1 MKAPFSPL
9 AGLML
14 ALGTLTLAACG
25 TKEETPLP
33 PRPVLSQVVG
43 QATEPIIATYSG
55 EIRARHEIALAFRVP
70 GKINTRLVDLGSR
83 VKAGQEL
90 IRLDPSDQALGA
102 TGAAAQLAA
111 AEAERSFA
119 KADLERYRGLKEK
132 GFVSQAAF
140 DAKKTG
146 FEAAE
151 AKVAALSAQTA
162 LSRNQAGYTV
172 LRADHAG
179 VISAV
184 LAEAGQVVA
193 AGQPVLRLARE
204 EEKEVAINIPESR
217 MAELSQVGRAE
228 VVLWAR
234 NAASRLFSGQIREV
248 APVADPTTRTYPVR
262 VSIQGTD
269 SSVLLGMTANVSFL
283 SSGNAPTMS
292 LPLTAIYQQDGKIA
306 VWVVGKDNKVALRPV
321 TLASLGEDGAHIS
334 AGLTPGERVVTA
346 GVHKLVPGEQ
356 VTLVAEKAK

>member
-1 MKAPFSPL
+1 MNAPFSRL

-14 ALGTLTLAACG
+14 ALGTLTLTACG
-25 TKEETPLP
+25 PKEEAPPP

-43 QATEPIIATYSG
+43 QATETAIATYSG
-55 EIRARHEIALAFRVP
+55 EIHARHEIALALRVP
-70 GKINTRLVDLGSR
+70 GKITDRLVDLGSR

-90 IRLDPSDQALGA
+90 LRLDPIDQALSA

-111 AEAERSFA
+111 AEAERSLA
-119 KADLERYRGLKEK
+119 KADLERYRGLKDR

-146 FEAAE
+146 FEAAQ
-151 AKVAALSAQTA
+151 AKVAALAAQA
-162 LSRNQAGYTV
+162 DLSRNQAGYTV
-172 LRADHAG
+172 LRAEQAG

-204 EEKEVAINIPESR
+204 EEKEVTISIPESR
-217 MAELSQVGRAE
+217 MAELSRVDRAE

-234 NAASRLFSGQIREV
+234 NAATQVFAGHIREI

-262 VSIQGTD
+262 VSIQGAD
-269 SSVLLGMTANVSFL
+269 SSVLLGMTASVSFL
-283 SSGNAPTMS
+283 SRGAVPTIT
-292 LPLTAIYQQDGKIA
+292 LPLTAIYQQEGKLA
-306 VWVVGKDNKVALRPV
+306 VWVVGKDNKVALRLV
-321 TLASLGEDGAHIS
+321 SVLSLGENGAHIS
-334 AGLTPGERVVTA
+334 GGLTPGERVVTA
-346 GVHKLVPGEQ
+346 GVHKLIPGEQ
-356 VTLVAEKAK
+356 VTLLPENTK

>member
-1 MKAPFSPL
+1 
-9 AGLML
+9 
-14 ALGTLTLAACG
+14 
-25 TKEETPLP
+25 
-33 PRPVLSQVVG
+33 VLSQVVG
-43 QATEPIIATYSG
+43 QATETAIATYSG

-70 GKINTRLVDLGSR
+70 GKIASRLVDLGSR

-111 AEAERSFA
+111 AEAERSLA
-119 KADLERYRGLKEK
+119 KADLERYRGLKDK

-140 DAKKTG
+140 DARQTG
-146 FEAAE
+146 FEAAQ
-151 AKVAALSAQTA
+151 ARVTALAAQSS

-172 LRADHAG
+172 LRADHDG

-193 AGQPVLRLARE
+193 AGQSVLRLARE
-204 EEKEVAINIPESR
+204 DEKEVAISIPESR
-217 MAELSQVGRAE
+217 MSELARVGRAE

-234 NAASRLFSGQIREV
+234 NAASRLFAGQLREV
-248 APVADPTTRTYPVR
+248 APVADPVTRTYPVR
-262 VSIQGTD
+262 VSILGTD

-283 SSGNAPTMS
+283 SSAATPTMN
-292 LPLTAIYQQDGKIA
+292 LPLTAIYQQEGKTA
-306 VWVVGKDNKVALRPV
+306 VWVVGKDNKVALRAV
-321 TLASLGEDGAHIS
+321 TLSSLGEDGAHIA

-346 GVHKLVPGEQ
+346 GVHKLIPGEQ
-356 VTLVAEKAK
+356 VTLLPEKAK